1 MSLTSRRHDAAAVTM
16 LKQRLQS
23 LDEHCLN
30 DLVAGLRAMGEG
42 DLTVEVAA
50 VTTPIEDARAG
61 GEIGELVTLFNSML
75 AKAQAALEAYDAV
88 RRELQAALGDRSCLG
103 PLQDRLTSLSDH
115 CLVSLGDGLE
125 AMTRGDLTRA
135 AEPVTEPIPADGG
148 RWIGSLGE
156 TFNTMLGRAQG
167 GLGAY
172 NTMREQLAAMIAEI
186 GSTSTAVAGASEQIS
201 STAAQTGAAVQEIAR
216 PPSTSPPAPS
226 AR

>member
-16 LKQRLQS
+16 LRQRLQS
-23 LDEHCLN
+23 LD
-30 DLVAGLRAMGEG
+30 
-42 DLTVEVAA
+42 
-50 VTTPIEDARAG
+50 
-61 GEIGELVTLFNSML
+61 
-75 AKAQAALEAYDAV
+75 
-88 RRELQAALGDRSCLG
+88 
-103 PLQDRLTSLSDH
+103 DH

-135 AEPVTEPIPADGG
+135 AQPVTEPIAADDG
-148 RWIGSLGE
+148 RRIGSLGE